1 MSGPQPGVTTSPAGP
16 IVTVPAA
23 VTAAGCDSADQVS
36 GLPPVAAS
44 NSPACV
50 SVPTAAARVKRTA
63 SVFCYGPVPPKA
75 TRWRA

>member
-1 MSGPQPGVTTSPAGP
+1 L

-23 VTAAGCDSADQVS
+23 VTCAGCDSADQVS

-44 NSPACV
+44 NRPRVGQGAD
-50 SVPTAAARVKRTA
+50 AGGEVKRTA
-63 SVFCYGPVPPKA
+63 SVFCCGPVPLKV